1 MAPRRVAGSAYRY
14 IVLNQDDV
22 LLSKD
27 AARTISSLSNDG
39 VFRIVSGD
47 FKRDINTSL
56 DRLRLL
62 PWLFIVYAIWIIL
75 IIPSDDPCTDAC
87 MRRTIC
93 AKIVKSCDFV
103 VFNWLIS
110 KKGITFVS
118 RSNRSRTTNT
128 SVKSDDFLWFGLIY
142 PHPKISRVIART
154 ALLSS
159 FWETWNS
166 GIIEIPSG
174 RSSRIWK
181 AIWKLPSLSTKPVT

>member
-62 PWLFIVYAIWIIL
+62 P
-75 IIPSDDPCTDAC
+75 
-87 MRRTIC
+87 
-93 AKIVKSCDFV
+93 
-103 VFNWLIS
+103 
-110 KKGITFVS
+110 
-118 RSNRSRTTNT
+118 
-128 SVKSDDFLWFGLIY
+128 
-142 PHPKISRVIART
+142 
-154 ALLSS
+154 
-159 FWETWNS
+159 
-166 GIIEIPSG
+166 
-174 RSSRIWK
+174 
-181 AIWKLPSLSTKPVT
+181 